1 MVSDVG
7 LRERKKAATRAALSE
22 AAMRLAEERGVEHV
36 TAEAIAEAAGVSPR
50 TFHNYFANK
59 EEAILAAMWDFVRD
73 VVASLRAR
81 PAEESAL
88 DALRHIADDLIAQ
101 GGDSIEQFAVRMRLV
116 ETSPALLPRNDVLR
130 EEVGRQIVDAVAE
143 RSGTDPERDLYP
155 RLLVS
160 SLHAAVN
167 SALDVWR
174 LGKSGRELPDLLKEA
189 FDQLSAGLREP
200 PR

>member
-1 MVSDVG
+1 MSDAG

-73 VVASLRAR
+73 VVTALRAR
-81 PAEESAL
+81 PAQESAL
-88 DALRHIADDLIAQ
+88 EAMLHVADDLITRSGA
-101 GGDSIEQFAVRMRLV
+101 SIEQVATRMRLM
-116 ETSPALLPRNDVLR
+116 ETSPTLSPRNDVLR
-130 EEVGRQIVDAVAE
+130 EEVGRMVVEAVAE
-143 RSGTDPERDLYP
+143 RSGTDPDRDLYP
-155 RLLVS
+155 RLLVA
-160 SLHAAVN
+160 SLHAALIA
-167 SALDVWR
+167 SMDVWR
-174 LGKSGRELPDLLKEA
+174 SDKTGRHLPDLIAEA
-189 FDQLSAGLREP
+189 FDLLGAGLREP